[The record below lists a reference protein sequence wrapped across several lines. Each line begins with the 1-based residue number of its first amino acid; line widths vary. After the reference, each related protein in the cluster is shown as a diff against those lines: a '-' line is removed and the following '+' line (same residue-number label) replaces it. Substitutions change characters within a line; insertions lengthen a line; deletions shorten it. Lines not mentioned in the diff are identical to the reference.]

1 MLTTRDG
8 TQGRRGKWIVAAVA
22 FAIPWCLLAIR
33 NLQIQPEGHGRL
45 ADTDPTQRLKV
56 WQKAELPSPDSLLV
70 TWDGSTVNDPRIGAF
85 VEALVGREDVDGIR
99 RGGAPE
105 IAAVITPGAM
115 LNRITEQGIE
125 EDIAIQRLT
134 GTFLG
139 AGGMKLQFT
148 EAGRATRD
156 ATVARLVSV
165 ARQTLGIELQTRGPV
180 EVWAGES
187 ETSDT
192 EVETVEIAIPEH
204 DVQVTWN
211 GFHPQSTMF
220 AQVRALALGL
230 TDFPTAEE
238 PSGRRLIEA
247 CVFAAGSP
255 VALQVD
261 LSAAGTADVAAV
273 LQAIDLAAESAQIE
287 NVHITGR
294 RIEQLE
300 QERVAAN
307 AVWNP
312 AVSALKLSGRSMP
325 ILLALVAV
333 VLTCLVARSLRTGLL
348 LSALAAVAVLLS
360 LALLRIA
367 GRDLDPILLAVPYL
381 AASLVLAGGMQAST
395 RRVSGD
401 IDDET
406 RLRETSQ
413 RRTATIIA
421 SCVLM
426 PLAIS
431 STPVVRQLGMLGGTA
446 VMFALILDTMV
457 LPQLLPLAGMARL
470 RRGADNSMWSGLAT
484 LIARRPRLTGFMCTM
499 LLIAGAAGLS
509 RLRIESAETHLRL
522 AGSRLAADEQF
533 FEDNLAGTAALDVI
547 VRFSTDSMNNLR
559 FVERADVVRMAE
571 QAVRQHP
578 AVTGTVSLAD
588 MLPVVELPA
597 ADAPTRQR
605 VVFNRRSNEVE
616 EKVKNGEIAGAES
629 LLFTADRAA
638 DWQAVGDERLSRTG
652 DELWRISTRAMLP
665 PGVNVQQVAQE
676 INGSIQEILRK
687 HPGADHVIAGAP
699 VAATAARVVILK
711 SQAKTLLLA
720 VVMLCGALIWTLR
733 TPSAIYIGM
742 VTNVLPIAS
751 VLGIAMLR
759 GMRLDVE
766 VMLAAL
772 VALTLS
778 ANLSAR
784 LLLAF
789 RDAIQSGESHV
800 AAMKRAVSEVST
812 GNWRF
817 AIVTIGVALVLG
829 RSEIAVLGRF
839 GGLIAA
845 MLVATQLT
853 GTILLPALLAGKVG
867 RWLERALR
875 GPETAAVSTSDV
887 IQSPHVRFEPAA
899 RDTVRSAM

>member
-8 TQGRRGKWIVAAVA
+8 TQGKRGKWIVAAVA
-22 FAIPWCLLAIR
+22 FAIPWCVLAIR

-45 ADTDPTQRLKV
+45 ADSDPTQRLKV
-56 WQKAELPSPDSLLV
+56 WQNSELPRPDSLLV
-70 TWDGSTVNDPRIGAF
+70 TWDGSTVNDSRIGPF
-85 VEALVGREDVDGIR
+85 VEALQGREDVDGIR

-105 IAAVITPGAM
+105 IAAVTTPGAM
-115 LNRITEQGIE
+115 FNRITEQGIE
-125 EDIAIQRLT
+125 EDVAIQRLT

-139 AGGMKLQFT
+139 AGGMKLQLT
-148 EAGRATRD
+148 DAGRATRD

-187 ETSDT
+187 ESSDAAT
-192 EVETVEIAIPEH
+192 DGVEIAIPEH

-220 AQVRALALGL
+220 AQVRALALDL

-238 PSGRRLIEA
+238 PNGRKLIEA
-247 CVFAAGSP
+247 CFLAAGSP

-261 LSAAGTADVAAV
+261 LSAAGTADVAAA
-273 LQAIDLAAESAQIE
+273 LRAIDRAAEIAQIE
-287 NVHITGR
+287 NLHVAGR

-312 AVSALKLSGRSMP
+312 AAPATNLSQRSMP

-333 VLTCLVARSLRTGLL
+333 GLTCLMARSLRTGVL
-348 LSALAAVAVLLS
+348 LSGLLAVAMLLS
-360 LALLRIA
+360 LALLRFA
-367 GRDLDPILLAVPYL
+367 GRDVDPILLAVPYL

-395 RRVSGD
+395 RRLNGD
-401 IDDET
+401 IDDEA
-406 RLRETSQ
+406 RLRDVAQ

-421 SCVLM
+421 ACVLL

-431 STPVVRQLGMLGGTA
+431 STPVVRQLGILGATA
-446 VMFALILDTMV
+446 AMFALLLDVIV
-457 LPQLLPLAGMARL
+457 LPQLFPLAGQPRM
-470 RRGADNSMWSGLAT
+470 RRGTDNGAWQGIAA
-484 LIARRPRLTGFMCTM
+484 LISRRPRLIGLVVTM

-509 RLRIESAETHLRL
+509 RMRIESADAHLRP
-522 AGSRLAADEQF
+522 ADSRLTSDERF
-533 FEDNLAGTAALDVI
+533 IEDNLTGTAALDVI
-547 VRFSTDSMNNLR
+547 VRFSTDSLNNLR

-605 VVFNRRSNEVE
+605 VLFNRRSNEVE
-616 EKVKNGEIAGAES
+616 EQVKSGEIAGAAS

-652 DELWRISTRAMLP
+652 DELWRISTHAMLS
-665 PGVNVQQVAQE
+665 PGVNVQQVTQE
-676 INGSIQEILRK
+676 INASIQEILRK

-699 VAATAARVVILK
+699 VAATAARIVILK

-720 VVMLCGALIWTLR
+720 VVLLCGALIWTLR
-733 TPSAIYIGM
+733 TPSAILIGM
-742 VTNVLPIAS
+742 VTNVLPIAC
-751 VLGIAMLR
+751 VLGIATLR

-766 VMLAAL
+766 AMLAAL
-772 VALTLS
+772 VALGLS
-778 ANLSAR
+778 AHLSTR
-784 LLLAF
+784 MLLSF
-789 RDAIQSGESHV
+789 RAGIQAGEAHV
-800 AAMKRAVSEVST
+800 NAMRRAMTEVSP

-817 AIVTIGVALVLG
+817 AIVSVGVALALT

-839 GGLIAA
+839 GGLLAA
-845 MLVATQLT
+845 MLATTQLT
-853 GTILLPALLAGKVG
+853 ATILLPALLAGKVG

-875 GPETAAVSTSDV
+875 GPETAAVSSPDV

-899 RDTVRSAM
+899 RDTVRPAV